1 MQALKLAVSWNPNLF
16 YARLSI
22 ADMLSHSRQ
31 YEGALK
37 VLKEQPNWENVDD
50 YSRRV
55 NVIEGLIVRLGLET
69 LNTRR

>member
-1 MQALKLAVSWNPNLF
+1 
-16 YARLSI
+16 
-22 ADMLSHSRQ
+22 MLSHSRQ

-55 NVIEGLIVRLGLET
+55 NVIEGLIVRLGLKH
-69 LNTRR
+69 